1 MDNNKRKIFDVNGS
15 QKWSR
20 EDYSEWGTINRS
32 DWEAMAWDP
41 PSQMDD
47 ATAVSN
53 KGPFI
58 GSGAPSAFRL
68 SAEPRPPQVC
78 SNPNCENKYY
88 AHRNAMCAL
97 QGPDFKSLVVQPNPS
112 LEMAKSKVNEKS
124 AEVGIQFRLDA
135 ADADPQQKNKG
146 TGGEQRL
153 YCFLCAGE
161 MLHNSK
167 WW

>member
-1 MDNNKRKIFDVNGS
+1 M
-15 QKWSR
+15 
-20 EDYSEWGTINRS
+20 
-32 DWEAMAWDP
+32 ML
-41 PSQMDD
+41 
-47 ATAVSN
+47 
-53 KGPFI
+53 
-58 GSGAPSAFRL
+58 RL
-68 SAEPRPPQVC
+68 SVTRGRSLGPGPPPRAVFLRSRVPPQVC

-88 AHRNAMCAL
+88 SHRNAMCAM

-135 ADADPQQKNKG
+135 ADVDQQQKNKG

-161 MLHNSK
+161 ILHNNT

>member
-20 EDYSEWGTINRS
+20 EDYNEWGTLDRS
-32 DWEAMAWDP
+32 DWEEMMWDP

-68 SAEPRPPQVC
+68 FAEPRPP
-78 SNPNCENKYY
+78 
-88 AHRNAMCAL
+88 R
-97 QGPDFKSLVVQPNPS
+97 
-112 LEMAKSKVNEKS
+112 S
-124 AEVGIQFRLDA
+124 APTRTA
-135 ADADPQQKNKG
+135 
-146 TGGEQRL
+146 
-153 YCFLCAGE
+153 
-161 MLHNSK
+161 
-167 WW
+167 